1 MLHRP
6 CFGEEDPLL
15 LYALRSNHANGRA
28 APDTDALLAM
38 AISMFS
44 DAGAVARLT
53 RRRPD
58 RLGTHLMTL
67 ILLPGFGI
75 CTSET
80 GSPGHHSVW
89 GTPQSL
95 YECITDVRP
104 LR

>member
-1 MLHRP
+1 
-6 CFGEEDPLL
+6 
-15 LYALRSNHANGRA
+15 
-28 APDTDALLAM
+28 M

-44 DAGAVARLT
+44 DAAALARLT

-58 RLGTHLMTL
+58 RLGTHIMTL

-80 GSPGHHSVW
+80 GAPGHHSVW

-95 YECITDVRP
+95 FECITDVRP